1 MMEYRIVRL
10 ERSMLP
16 QVAELEKECFS
27 EPWSESSL
35 ELLLGG
41 QGVGLAA
48 LCGGRVVAYVG
59 MLCVL
64 DEGQITNLAVRSEHR
79 RRGLGRALMS
89 SLEELAAEK
98 GASLLSLEVRE
109 SNVAA
114 RGLYR
119 AMGWQEEGVRKGF
132 YKLPLE
138 NAIVMTKSL

>member
-64 DEGQITNLAVRSEHR
+64 DEGQITNVAVSGEHR

-109 SNVAA
+109 SNAAA